1 MTDFSKIAR
10 YMEQTVCQ
18 KHGVPGC
25 DILICRDHALLFRHI
40 CGYSDR
46 EMQTPLSDAHL
57 YYMYSCTK
65 VLTVSAAMRLW
76 EEGKLDLDAP
86 VSDYLP
92 AYADVRQLIG
102 DTPVIP
108 QVPLLVRHLF
118 TMSGGF
124 DYNMRTD
131 EVRER
136 IETNPHASTR
146 EIVDLFAKKPLLFAP
161 GARFQYSICHD
172 ILAAVI
178 EAASGMRF
186 SDYMKQV
193 IFDPIG
199 MKDSTFDDG
208 PDVLSRLAGQYQS
221 DPNGIVTRAGQGN
234 VFRLT
239 DNYESGGAG
248 LICSAADYA
257 RFADTMACEGT
268 AENGYRFLKPE
279 TVRLLHKDQ
288 IPSYTMDGT
297 FSCAAGP
304 GYGYGLGVRTRLDR
318 NEGQRSPIGEF
329 GWDGAAGSYVMCDDT
344 NHLSIFFAMHVLS
357 WPCCIGSDH
366 AVIRDMVYEALNL

>member
-10 YMEQTVCQ
+10 YMENTVCQ

-25 DILICRDHALLFRHI
+25 DILIYRDHELLYRHI

-46 EMQTPLSDAHL
+46 EARTPLTENHL

-92 AYADVRQLIG
+92 AFADVKQNIDGTL
-102 DTPVIP
+102 TAPEK
-108 QVPLLVRHLF
+108 PLLVRHLF

-124 DYNMRTD
+124 DYGMRTE
-131 EVRER
+131 EVKSLLE
-136 IETNPHASTR
+136 ENPHATTY
-146 EIVDLFAKKPLLFAP
+146 EIVSTFAKKPLLFTP
-161 GARFQYSICHD
+161 GSRFQYSICHD
-172 ILAAVI
+172 ILAAVVEI
-178 EAASGMRF
+178 ASGMRF
-186 SDYMKQV
+186 TDYLKAV

-199 MKDSTFDDG
+199 MSDSTFDDSD
-208 PDVLSRLAGQYQS
+208 DVIARLAGQYAS
-221 DPNGIVTRAGQGN
+221 NSAGIVTRAGQN
-234 VFRLT
+234 NTFRLT

-257 RFADTMACEGT
+257 LFADTMACGGT
-268 AENGYRFLKPE
+268 AHNGYRFLKPE
-279 TVRLLHKDQ
+279 TVRLLHTDQ
-288 IPSYTMDGT
+288 LPTYTMDGT

-304 GYGYGLGVRTRLDR
+304 GYGYGLGVRTRLDQ

-357 WPCCIGSDH
+357 WPSCIGSDH
-366 AVIRDMVYEALNL
+366 AVIRDMVYDALEL

>member
-1 MTDFSKIAR
+1 MNRFDRVAA
-10 YMEQTVCQ
+10 YMEKTVCGE
-18 KHGVPGC
+18 HRVPGC
-25 DILICRDHALLFRHI
+25 DILIYRDHDLLYRHI

-46 EMQTPLSDAHL
+46 EAQIPLTENHL

-65 VLTVSAAMRLW
+65 VLTASSGMRLW

-92 AYADVRQLIG
+92 VFANVKQKIG
-102 DTPVIP
+102 DDLCEPEC
-108 QVPLLVRHLF
+108 PLLVRHLF

-124 DYNMRTD
+124 DYGMRTP
-131 EVRER
+131 EVAALLEA
-136 IETNPHASTR
+136 NPGASTR
-146 EIVDLFAKKPLLFAP
+146 EIVDLFAKKPLLFTP

-178 EAASGMRF
+178 EQAAGMRF
-186 SDYMKQV
+186 SDYLKAV

-199 MKDSTFDDG
+199 MRDSTFRETEEIHA
-208 PDVLSRLAGQYQS
+208 RLAGQYTS
-221 DPNGIVTRAGQGN
+221 DSSGNVTRAAQSN
-234 VFRLT
+234 SHRLS
-239 DNYESGGAG
+239 DNYDSGGAG

-257 RFADTMACEGT
+257 MFADTMACGGT
-268 AENGYRFLKPE
+268 AANGYRFLKPE
-279 TVRLLHKDQ
+279 TVKYLHTDQ
-288 IPSYTMDGT
+288 LPSYTMDGT

-304 GYGYGLGVRTRLDR
+304 GYGYGFGVRTRLDQ

-344 NHLSIFFAMHVLS
+344 NHLSIFFAMHVLA
-357 WPCCIGSDH
+357 WPNCIGSDH
-366 AVIRDMVYEALNL
+366 AVIRDMVYDALNL

>member
-1 MTDFSKIAR
+1 MADFSRIAA
-10 YMEQTVCQ
+10 YMEQTVCE

-25 DILICRDHALLFRHI
+25 DILIYRDHELLYRHI
-40 CGYSDR
+40 CGNSDR
-46 EMQTPLSDAHL
+46 EEQIPLTENHL

-92 AYADVRQLIG
+92 AYADVKQLVNG
-102 DTPVIP
+102 ELTAPEST
-108 QVPLLVRHLF
+108 LLVRHLF

-124 DYNMRTD
+124 DYNMRTP
-131 EVRER
+131 EVAALIDR
-136 IETNPHASTR
+136 NPHASTR
-146 EIVDLFAKKPLLFAP
+146 EIVDAFAKKPLQFAP
-161 GARFQYSICHD
+161 GSRFQYSICHD

-178 EAASGMRF
+178 EVCAGMRF
-186 SDYMKQV
+186 SEYLKTV

-199 MKDSTFDDG
+199 MKDSTFDETDS
-208 PDVLSRLAGQYQS
+208 VRARLAAQYSS
-221 DPNGIVTRAGQGN
+221 DSAGNVTRFEQN
-234 VFRLT
+234 NSFRLT

-257 RFADTMACEGT
+257 LFADTMACGGT
-268 AENGYRFLKPE
+268 AANGYRFLKPE
-279 TVRLLHKDQ
+279 TIKLLHTDQ
-288 IPSYTMDGT
+288 LPTYTMDGT

-304 GYGYGLGVRTRLDR
+304 GYGYGLGVRTRLDQ

-344 NHLSIFFAMHVLS
+344 NRLSIFFAMHVRA
-357 WPCCIGSDH
+357 WPSCIGSDH
-366 AVIRDMVYEALNL
+366 AVIRDMIYDALNL

>member
-1 MTDFSKIAR
+1 MSRFDSVAA
-10 YMEQTVCQ
+10 YMEEIVCK

-25 DILICRDHALLFRHI
+25 DILIYRDHELLYRHI

-46 EMQTPLSDAHL
+46 EEKLPLTDDRL

-65 VLTVSAAMRLW
+65 VLTVSAGMRLW
-76 EEGKLDLDAP
+76 EEGKLNLNAP

-92 AYADVRQLIG
+92 AFACVKQNRNGALV
-102 DTPVIP
+102 TPEK
-108 QVPLLVRHLF
+108 PLLVRHLF

-131 EVRER
+131 EVKAVIAE
-136 IETNPHASTR
+136 NPHATTR
-146 EIVDLFAKKPLLFAP
+146 TIVDAFAKKPLLFTP

-186 SDYMKQV
+186 SDYLRAV

-199 MKDSTFDDG
+199 MKDSTFDDT
-208 PDVLSRLAGQYQS
+208 PEVVSRLAAQYVS
-221 DPNGIVTRAGQGN
+221 DREGNVTRAGQGN
-234 VFRLT
+234 SFRLT
-239 DNYESGGAG
+239 DSYESGGAG

-257 RFADTMACEGT
+257 RFADTMACGGT
-268 AENGYRFLKPE
+268 AANGYRFLKPE
-279 TVRLLHKDQ
+279 TVRLLHTDQ
-288 IPSYTMDGT
+288 LPTYTMDGT

-304 GYGYGLGVRTRLDR
+304 GYGYGLGVRTRLDQ

-344 NHLSIFFAMHVLS
+344 NRLSIFFAMHVLS
-357 WPCCIGSDH
+357 WPSCIGSDH
-366 AVIRDMVYEALNL
+366 AVIRDMIYDALNL

>member
-10 YMEQTVCQ
+10 YMENTVFQ

-25 DILICRDHALLFRHI
+25 DILIYRDHELLYRHI

-46 EMQTPLSDAHL
+46 EARTPLTENHL

-92 AYADVRQLIG
+92 AFADVKQNIDGTL
-102 DTPVIP
+102 TAPEK
-108 QVPLLVRHLF
+108 PLLVRHLF

-124 DYNMRTD
+124 DYGMRTE
-131 EVRER
+131 EVKSLLE
-136 IETNPHASTR
+136 ENPHATTY
-146 EIVDLFAKKPLLFAP
+146 EIVSTFAKKPLLFTP
-161 GARFQYSICHD
+161 GSRFQYSICHD
-172 ILAAVI
+172 ILAAVVEI
-178 EAASGMRF
+178 ASGMRF
-186 SDYMKQV
+186 SDYLKAV

-199 MKDSTFDDG
+199 MSDSTFDDS
-208 PDVLSRLAGQYQS
+208 DDIIARLAGQYAS
-221 DPNGIVTRAGQGN
+221 NSAGIVTRAGQN
-234 VFRLT
+234 NTFRLT

-257 RFADTMACEGT
+257 RFADTMACGGT
-268 AENGYRFLKPE
+268 AHNGYRFLKPE
-279 TVRLLHKDQ
+279 TVRLLHTDQ
-288 IPSYTMDGT
+288 LPTYTMAGT

-304 GYGYGLGVRTRLDR
+304 GYGYGLGVRTRLDQ

-357 WPCCIGSDH
+357 WPSCIGSDH
-366 AVIRDMVYEALNL
+366 AVIRDMVYDALNL